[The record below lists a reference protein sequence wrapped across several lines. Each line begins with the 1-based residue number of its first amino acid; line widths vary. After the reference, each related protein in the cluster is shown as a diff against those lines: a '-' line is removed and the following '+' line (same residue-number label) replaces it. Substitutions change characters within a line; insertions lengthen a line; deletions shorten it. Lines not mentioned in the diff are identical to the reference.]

1 MVSYSFYDVDV
12 RVRRYAEALMAEG
25 WEIEVICLRTQGQG
39 RYGTV
44 NGAKVYRIQEREKNE
59 RGKFAY
65 LLRIVTFLCRSTL
78 TLALH
83 HVKAPFALVHVH
95 SVPDFEVFSAII
107 PKLTGAKIILDIHD
121 IVPEFYASKFTNG
134 RMTWMISA
142 LIEIEKLC
150 CSFADYVI
158 IANDIWQEKITAR
171 SVSGSK
177 CTALINY
184 PVVSIFRQDR
194 PKNPGPRFTIVYP
207 GTIAWHQGL
216 DLAVQAL
223 KNRKND
229 LPDFVFALYGGG
241 PDLEALTE
249 LVRNL
254 GMERS
259 VQFNR
264 ALPMEQIAA
273 KMYDADLAI
282 VPKRADGFGN
292 EAFSTKIMEFMA
304 LGVPV
309 IAARTKVDQFYFN
322 DALVC
327 FFDPGNVKDL
337 GDKIVSIAN
346 DPNERRGLS
355 ARSLKFIEENTWE
368 KKKLGYLEIVN
379 SLVTS
384 GPGSRS

>member
-1 MVSYSFYDVDV
+1 
-12 RVRRYAEALMAEG
+12 
-25 WEIEVICLRTQGQG
+25 
-39 RYGTV
+39 
-44 NGAKVYRIQEREKNE
+44 
-59 RGKFAY
+59 
-65 LLRIVTFLCRSTL
+65 
-78 TLALH
+78 
-83 HVKAPFALVHVH
+83 
-95 SVPDFEVFSAII
+95 
-107 PKLTGAKIILDIHD
+107 
-121 IVPEFYASKFTNG
+121 
-134 RMTWMISA
+134 
-142 LIEIEKLC
+142 
-150 CSFADYVI
+150 
-158 IANDIWQEKITAR
+158 
-171 SVSGSK
+171 
-177 CTALINY
+177 
-184 PVVSIFRQDR
+184 
-194 PKNPGPRFTIVYP
+194 
-207 GTIAWHQGL
+207 
-216 DLAVQAL
+216 
-223 KNRKND
+223 
-229 LPDFVFALYGGG
+229 
-241 PDLEALTE
+241 
-249 LVRNL
+249 
-254 GMERS
+254 MERS